1 MPLASCLLFPCSLFP
16 VPYSLFPSS
25 PPMNIFRQYV
35 APALIVVVFLLAL
48 LATSARIFLP
58 EGLSSPVSV
67 ESPAPSGASSSPT
80 S

>member
-1 MPLASCLLFPCSLFP
+1 
-16 VPYSLFPSS
+16 
-25 PPMNIFRQYV
+25 MNIFRQYV

>member
-1 MPLASCLLFPCSLFP
+1 
-16 VPYSLFPSS
+16 
-25 PPMNIFRQYV
+25 MNIFRQYI

-67 ESPAPSGASSSPT
+67 EAPASGGASPSPN